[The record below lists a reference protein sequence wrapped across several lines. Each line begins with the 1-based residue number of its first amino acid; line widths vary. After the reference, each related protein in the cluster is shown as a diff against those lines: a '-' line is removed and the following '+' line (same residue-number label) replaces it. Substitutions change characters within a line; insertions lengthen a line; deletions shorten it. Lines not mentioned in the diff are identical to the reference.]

1 MSMNIALS
9 GLGAAQKD
17 LNTTS
22 NNIANAN
29 TFGFK
34 ESRAEFGDVYSSSIF
49 SNAKTTTG
57 GGVQTS
63 TVAQQFHEGSSIY
76 TNNPLDL
83 RVSGSGFFA
92 VADNKNEPANNN
104 LTRNGAFH
112 LNNENEL
119 VNSEGKFLLGYPVN
133 KESNT
138 VASYEAKSM
147 KIDDIF
153 GQPTKS
159 NNIKVSLNLPN
170 KETAPKNSPFDFN
183 DPDSFSR
190 STSSTIY
197 DSLGKPYKMTTYYV
211 AKYNPDAAVGEN
223 KHENEWGVFQTIT
236 NSSGIETPINPQT
249 GTLPNGYEVKGKSHN
264 VNGVSREHLGY
275 VMKFDS
281 NGQLYKA
288 EDSAL
293 KIAVNDAA
301 VGLASI
307 KVDLTASAALKQAH
321 ANVKVSGNRVSNELT
336 GLDPAKYPQAAVEK
350 AAIDKALANVD
361 TAIVNMDAVL
371 TDPKSTDPEK
381 FSAIQAVYNSS
392 VIASDA
398 SQKGVLLVDQANA
411 HGDPIYASASPT
423 KIVMESFADALIDV
437 GGADNTQSLT
447 MNYDD
452 PTQYASA
459 FEVRKFED
467 VDGATTGYLSKV
479 DIDPEGNILASYSN
493 GKDVVV
499 GRVALARVSNE
510 QGLAQLGGTLWNTT
524 QESGQAIWGDAS
536 QGSFGAIKS
545 GTLEQSNIDMTQE
558 LVDLIT
564 AQRNFQASSRALD
577 VNNQLQQNILQ
588 IR

>member
-92 VADNKNEPANNN
+92 VADHKTDTNNYN

-112 LNNENEL
+112 LNNNNEL
-119 VNSEGKFLLGYPVN
+119 VNSEGKFLLGLPLN
-133 KESNT
+133 KDSNT
-138 VASYEAKSM
+138 VASYDPEIISIKDEFENPE
-147 KIDDIF
+147 KT
-153 GQPTKS
+153 G
-159 NNIKVSLNLPN
+159 NINVSLNLPN
-170 KETAPKNSPFDFN
+170 KETAPKDTPFDFN
-183 DPDSFSR
+183 NTDSFSR

-211 AKYNPDAAVGEN
+211 AKYDPNTAPTNANTWE
-223 KHENEWGVFQTIT
+223 VFQTVT
-236 NSSGIETPINPQT
+236 NNNGEEIALDVKAGSLPT
-249 GTLPNGYEVKGKSHN
+249 GYTATGKTNAAGEAHIGYI
-264 VNGVSREHLGY
+264 
-275 VMKFDS
+275 MKFDK
-281 NGQLYKA
+281 NGQPFPGSPEIPGDDTVDPPIDPVPA
-288 EDSAL
+288 VAPSPL
-293 KIAVNDAA
+293 KI
-301 VGLASI
+301 
-307 KVDLTASAALKQAH
+307 
-321 ANVKVSGNRVSNELT
+321 E
-336 GLDPAKYPQAAVEK
+336 
-350 AAIDKALANVD
+350 
-361 TAIVNMDAVL
+361 
-371 TDPKSTDPEK
+371 
-381 FSAIQAVYNSS
+381 
-392 VIASDA
+392 
-398 SQKGVLLVDQANA
+398 
-411 HGDPIYASASPT
+411 
-423 KIVMESFADALIDV
+423 METFADAKIDL
-437 GGADNTQSLT
+437 GGADPAQAIT
-447 MNYDD
+447 MNYDGV
-452 PTQYASA
+452 TQYASA
-459 FEVRKFED
+459 FEMRKFED
-467 VDGATTGYLSKV
+467 VDGAATGHLTKI
-479 DIDPEGNILASYSN
+479 DINPEGNIIVSYSN
-493 GKDVVV
+493 GKDVPV
-499 GRVALARVSNE
+499 GRIALARVPNE
-510 QGLAQLGGTLWNTT
+510 QGLAQLGGTLWNLT
-524 QESGQAIWGDAS
+524 QEAGPVQLGDAS

>member
-34 ESRAEFGDVYSSSIF
+34 ESRAEFGDVYSNSIF

-83 RVSGSGFFA
+83 RVSGAGFFA
-92 VADNKNEPANNN
+92 VADNKNEASNSN
-104 LTRNGAFH
+104 LTRNGAFQ

-119 VNSEGKFLLGYPVN
+119 VNAEGKFLLGYPVN
-133 KESNT
+133 QDSNT
-138 VASYEAKSM
+138 VASYEAKSL
-147 KIDDIF
+147 KIDDVF

-159 NNIKVSLNLPN
+159 GTIKISLNLPN
-170 KETAPKNSPFDFN
+170 KETAPKVQPFDFKN
-183 DPDSFSR
+183 PDSFSR
-190 STSSTIY
+190 STSSTVY

-211 AKYNPDAAVGEN
+211 AKYNPEAAAGTN

-236 NSSGIETPINPQT
+236 NNSGVESPINPEV
-249 GTLPNGYEVKGKSHN
+249 GSLPEGYEEKGKSYS
-264 VNGVSREHLGY
+264 VNGINRDHIGY

-281 NGQLYKA
+281 NGQLYTA
-288 EDSAL
+288 TDSAL
-293 KIAVNDAA
+293 KISVDSAAETVAA
-301 VGLASI
+301 V
-307 KVDLTASAALKQAH
+307 KVDENSSALMNQAHLKVNTASHQ
-321 ANVKVSGNRVSNELT
+321 VSSSLSQ
-336 GLDPAKYPQAAVEK
+336 LDVAKYPNSVVIKNE
-350 AAIDKALANVD
+350 IDKTVAAAD
-361 TAIVNMDAVL
+361 SAINAMKIIFD
-371 TDPKSTDPEK
+371 DPKSTTEAK
-381 FSAIQAVYNSS
+381 RAAIQTAKD
-392 VIASDA
+392 ASFLVSNA
-398 SQKGVLLVDQANA
+398 SQKGVLLVDSANVD
-411 HGDPIYASASPT
+411 GNPIYASSSPI
-423 KIVMESFADALIDV
+423 KIQLESFANALIDV
-437 GGADNTQSLT
+437 GGADATQALT
-447 MNYDD
+447 MNYDE

-459 FEVRKFED
+459 FEVRKFQD

-479 DIDPEGNILASYSN
+479 DIDPDGNIMASYSN
-493 GKDVVV
+493 GKDLVV
-499 GRVALARVSNE
+499 GRVAMARVANE
-510 QGLAQLGGTLWNTT
+510 QGLTQLGGSLWNAT
-524 QESGQAIWGDAS
+524 QESGEVVWGDAS

-558 LVDLIT
+558 LVDLIS

>member
-1 MSMNIALS
+1 MNIALS

-34 ESRAEFGDVYSSSIF
+34 ESRAEFGDVYSNSIF

-133 KESNT
+133 KDSNT

-147 KIDDIF
+147 KIDDVF

-159 NNIKVSLNLPN
+159 GTIKVSLNLPN
-170 KETAPKNSPFDFN
+170 KETTPKNSPFDFK
-183 DPDSFSR
+183 DPDSFNK

-211 AKYNPDAAVGEN
+211 AKYNP
-223 KHENEWGVFQTIT
+223 NETD
-236 NSSGIETPINPQT
+236 P
-249 GTLPNGYEVKGKSHN
+249 
-264 VNGVSREHLGY
+264 
-275 VMKFDS
+275 
-281 NGQLYKA
+281 
-288 EDSAL
+288 
-293 KIAVNDAA
+293 
-301 VGLASI
+301 
-307 KVDLTASAALKQAH
+307 ALKQANTWEVFQTVTNNNGEEV
-321 ANVKVSGNRVSNELT
+321 A
-336 GLDPAKYPQAAVEK
+336 LDVQAGSLPAGYSAVGK
-350 AAIDKALANVD
+350 
-361 TAIVNMDAVL
+361 
-371 TDPKSTDPEK
+371 
-381 FSAIQAVYNSS
+381 
-392 VIASDA
+392 
-398 SQKGVLLVDQANA
+398 ANA
-411 HGDPIYASASPT
+411 AGEPHMGYVMRFDENGQPFPGTPEIPGDNTVNPPIPT
-423 KIVMESFADALIDV
+423 IPAVAPTPLNIQMQSFADAGIDV
-437 GGADNTQSLT
+437 GGADGTQALT
-447 MNYDD
+447 MKYDD

-459 FEVRKFED
+459 FEVRKFQD

-493 GKDVVV
+493 GKDIVV

-536 QGSFGAIKS
+536 QGSFGSVKS

>member
-34 ESRAEFGDVYSSSIF
+34 ESRAEFGDVYSNSIF

-92 VADNKNEPANNN
+92 VAENKNEPSNNHI
-104 LTRNGAFH
+104 TRNGAFH

-119 VNSEGKFLLGYPVN
+119 INSEGKFLLGYPVN
-133 KESNT
+133 KDSNT
-138 VASYEAKSM
+138 VASYEPKSM
-147 KIDDIF
+147 KIDDTF

-159 NNIKVSLNLPN
+159 GTIKVSLNLPN
-170 KETAPKNSPFDFN
+170 KETAPKNSPFDFK

-211 AKYNPDAAVGEN
+211 AKYNPDAVAPAPNNANTWE
-223 KHENEWGVFQTIT
+223 VFQTVT
-236 NSSGIETPINPQT
+236 NNNGEEVALDVKAGSLPAGYTAT
-249 GTLPNGYEVKGKSHN
+249 GKANAAGEAHIGYI
-264 VNGVSREHLGY
+264 
-275 VMKFDS
+275 MKFDE
-281 NGQLYKA
+281 NGQPFPGSPEIPGDDTVTPPIPTVPA
-288 EDSAL
+288 VAPSPL
-293 KIAVNDAA
+293 KI
-301 VGLASI
+301 
-307 KVDLTASAALKQAH
+307 
-321 ANVKVSGNRVSNELT
+321 E
-336 GLDPAKYPQAAVEK
+336 
-350 AAIDKALANVD
+350 
-361 TAIVNMDAVL
+361 
-371 TDPKSTDPEK
+371 
-381 FSAIQAVYNSS
+381 
-392 VIASDA
+392 
-398 SQKGVLLVDQANA
+398 
-411 HGDPIYASASPT
+411 
-423 KIVMESFADALIDV
+423 METFADAKIDV
-437 GGADNTQSLT
+437 GGADPTQALT
-447 MNYDD
+447 MTYDD

-459 FEVRKFED
+459 FEIRKFQD

>member
-170 KETAPKNSPFDFN
+170 KETAPKNGTFDFN

-211 AKYNPDAAVGEN
+211 AKYDPNATPTNANTWEV
-223 KHENEWGVFQTIT
+223 HQTIT
-236 NSSGIETPINPQT
+236 NNSGEERLLKPDPSLNKNYQVTIPDPTDPTKDQVV
-249 GTLPNGYEVKGKSHN
+249 GYI
-264 VNGVSREHLGY
+264 
-275 VMKFDS
+275 MKFDQ
-281 NGQLYKA
+281 NGQPEAGQPLNIQM
-288 EDSAL
+288 E
-293 KIAVNDAA
+293 
-301 VGLASI
+301 
-307 KVDLTASAALKQAH
+307 TFASA
-321 ANVKVSGNRVSNELT
+321 G
-336 GLDPAKYPQAAVEK
+336 
-350 AAIDKALANVD
+350 
-361 TAIVNMDAVL
+361 
-371 TDPKSTDPEK
+371 
-381 FSAIQAVYNSS
+381 
-392 VIASDA
+392 
-398 SQKGVLLVDQANA
+398 
-411 HGDPIYASASPT
+411 
-423 KIVMESFADALIDV
+423 IDV
-437 GGADNTQSLT
+437 GGADPTQTLN

>member
-34 ESRAEFGDVYSSSIF
+34 ESRAEFGDVYSNSIF

-133 KESNT
+133 KDSNT

-147 KIDDIF
+147 KIDDVF

-159 NNIKVSLNLPN
+159 GTIKVSLNLPN
-170 KETAPKNSPFDFN
+170 KETTPKNSPFDFK
-183 DPDSFSR
+183 DPDSFNK

-211 AKYNPDAAVGEN
+211 AKYNPNAVPTNANTWEVHQTVTNNSGE
-223 KHENEWGVFQTIT
+223 ER
-236 NSSGIETPINPQT
+236 
-249 GTLPNGYEVKGKSHN
+249 L
-264 VNGVSREHLGY
+264 
-275 VMKFDS
+275 
-281 NGQLYKA
+281 
-288 EDSAL
+288 L
-293 KIAVNDAA
+293 KPD
-301 VGLASI
+301 
-307 KVDLTASAALKQAH
+307 
-321 ANVKVSGNRVSNELT
+321 
-336 GLDPAKYPQAAVEK
+336 
-350 AAIDKALANVD
+350 
-361 TAIVNMDAVL
+361 
-371 TDPKSTDPEK
+371 
-381 FSAIQAVYNSS
+381 
-392 VIASDA
+392 
-398 SQKGVLLVDQANA
+398 
-411 HGDPIYASASPT
+411 PT
-423 KIVMESFADALIDV
+423 KIPPAYQVIDNTNPTAPVVTGYRMRFDQNGQPYPGDAGNPTATPPIPPTPASPLNIQMETFASAGIDV
-437 GGADNTQSLT
+437 GGADPTQSLT

-459 FEVRKFED
+459 FEVRKFQD

-493 GKDVVV
+493 GKDIVV

-536 QGSFGAIKS
+536 QGSFGSVKS

>member
-34 ESRAEFGDVYSSSIF
+34 ESRAEFGDVYSNSIF

-83 RVSGSGFFA
+83 RVSGAGFFA
-92 VADNKNEPANNN
+92 VADNKNEAANSN
-104 LTRNGAFH
+104 LTRNGAFQ

-133 KESNT
+133 QDSNT
-138 VASYEAKSM
+138 VASYEAKSL

-153 GQPTKS
+153 GQPTASK
-159 NNIKVSLNLPN
+159 NITVSLNLPN
-170 KETAPKNSPFDFN
+170 KETVPKTQPFDFSK
-183 DPDSFSR
+183 PESFSR

-211 AKYNPDAAVGEN
+211 TKYDPNAATPALQQANTWEVYQTVTNNNGDEVALDVKPGSLPGYTTNPTVSP
-223 KHENEWGVFQTIT
+223 HI
-236 NSSGIETPINPQT
+236 
-249 GTLPNGYEVKGKSHN
+249 GYI
-264 VNGVSREHLGY
+264 
-275 VMKFDS
+275 MKFDA
-281 NGQLYKA
+281 NGQL
-288 EDSAL
+288 
-293 KIAVNDAA
+293 
-301 VGLASI
+301 
-307 KVDLTASAALKQAH
+307 QAG
-321 ANVKVSGNRVSNELT
+321 SPNEI
-336 GLDPAKYPQAAVEK
+336 P
-350 AAIDKALANVD
+350 
-361 TAIVNMDAVL
+361 
-371 TDPKSTDPEK
+371 
-381 FSAIQAVYNSS
+381 
-392 VIASDA
+392 
-398 SQKGVLLVDQANA
+398 
-411 HGDPIYASASPT
+411 
-423 KIVMESFADALIDV
+423 MESFADAKIDV
-437 GGADNTQSLT
+437 GGADINQALT
-447 MNYDD
+447 MKYDD

-459 FEVRKFED
+459 FEVRKFQD

-479 DIDPEGNILASYSN
+479 DIDPDGNIMASYSN
-493 GKDVVV
+493 GKDLVV
-499 GRVALARVSNE
+499 GRVAMARVANE
-510 QGLAQLGGTLWNTT
+510 QGLTQLGGSLWNAT
-524 QESGQAIWGDAS
+524 QESGEVVWGDAS

-558 LVDLIT
+558 LVDLIS

>member
-34 ESRAEFGDVYSSSIF
+34 ESRAEFGDVYSNSIF

-83 RVSGSGFFA
+83 RVSGAGFFA
-92 VADNKNEPANNN
+92 VADNKNEAKNSN
-104 LTRNGAFH
+104 LTRNGAFQ

-133 KESNT
+133 QDSNT
-138 VASYEAKSM
+138 VASYEAKSL
-147 KIDDIF
+147 KINDVF

-159 NNIKVSLNLPN
+159 GTINVSLNLPN
-170 KETAPKNSPFDFN
+170 TETKPKAQPFDFN

-211 AKYNPDAAVGEN
+211 AKYDPNAIAPESTNA
-223 KHENEWGVFQTIT
+223 NEWQVFQTIT
-236 NSSGIETPINPQT
+236 DNNGKEKALDAKAES
-249 GTLPNGYEVKGKSHN
+249 LPAGYSAAGANG
-264 VNGVSREHLGY
+264 HLGY
-275 VMKFDS
+275 VMKFDA
-281 NGQLYKA
+281 NGQLFQGA
-288 EDSAL
+288 PDDPTIEPPEGL
-293 KIAVNDAA
+293 IA
-301 VGLASI
+301 
-307 KVDLTASAALKQAH
+307 
-321 ANVKVSGNRVSNELT
+321 
-336 GLDPAKYPQAAVEK
+336 P
-350 AAIDKALANVD
+350 
-361 TAIVNMDAVL
+361 
-371 TDPKSTDPEK
+371 
-381 FSAIQAVYNSS
+381 
-392 VIASDA
+392 
-398 SQKGVLLVDQANA
+398 
-411 HGDPIYASASPT
+411 SPT
-423 KIVMESFADALIDV
+423 TIQMENFAEAAIDV
-437 GGADNTQSLT
+437 GGADPTQALT
-447 MNYDD
+447 MKYDD

-459 FEVRKFED
+459 FEVRKFQD
-467 VDGATTGYLSKV
+467 VDGASTGYLSKV
-479 DIDPEGNILASYSN
+479 DIDPDGNIMASYSN
-493 GKDVVV
+493 GKDLVV
-499 GRVALARVSNE
+499 GRVAMARVANE
-510 QGLAQLGGTLWNTT
+510 QGLTQLGGSLWNAT
-524 QESGQAIWGDAS
+524 QESGEVVWGDAS

-558 LVDLIT
+558 LVDLIS

>member
-34 ESRAEFGDVYSSSIF
+34 ESRAEFGDVYSNSIF
-49 SNAKTTTG
+49 SNSKTTTG

-83 RVSGSGFFA
+83 RVSGAGFFA
-92 VADNKNEPANNN
+92 VADNKNEAANSN
-104 LTRNGAFH
+104 LTRNGAFQ

-133 KESNT
+133 QDTNT
-138 VASYEAKSM
+138 VASYEAKSL
-147 KIDDIF
+147 KIDDVF
-153 GQPTKS
+153 GQPTASK
-159 NNIKVSLNLPN
+159 NIKVSLNLPN
-170 KETAPKNSPFDFN
+170 SETKPKSQPFDFK

-211 AKYNPDAAVGEN
+211 AKYDPNAATPALQQANTWEVY
-223 KHENEWGVFQTIT
+223 QTVT
-236 NSSGIETPINPQT
+236 NN
-249 GTLPNGYEVKGKSHN
+249 NGDEVALDVKPWSLSDEYMTDPK
-264 VNGVSREHLGY
+264 VSPHIGY
-275 VMKFDS
+275 IMKFDA
-281 NGQLYKA
+281 NGQL
-288 EDSAL
+288 
-293 KIAVNDAA
+293 
-301 VGLASI
+301 
-307 KVDLTASAALKQAH
+307 QAG
-321 ANVKVSGNRVSNELT
+321 SPNEI
-336 GLDPAKYPQAAVEK
+336 P
-350 AAIDKALANVD
+350 
-361 TAIVNMDAVL
+361 
-371 TDPKSTDPEK
+371 
-381 FSAIQAVYNSS
+381 
-392 VIASDA
+392 
-398 SQKGVLLVDQANA
+398 
-411 HGDPIYASASPT
+411 
-423 KIVMESFADALIDV
+423 MESFADAKIDV
-437 GGADNTQSLT
+437 GGADINQALT
-447 MNYDD
+447 MKYDD

-459 FEVRKFED
+459 FEVRKFQD

-479 DIDPEGNILASYSN
+479 DIDPDGNIMASYSN
-493 GKDVVV
+493 GKDLIV
-499 GRVALARVSNE
+499 GRVAMARVANE
-510 QGLAQLGGTLWNTT
+510 QGLTQLGGSLWNAT
-524 QESGQAIWGDAS
+524 QESGEVVWGDAS

-558 LVDLIT
+558 LVDLIS

>member
-34 ESRAEFGDVYSSSIF
+34 ESRAEFGDVYSNSIF
-49 SNAKTTTG
+49 SNSKTTTG

-83 RVSGSGFFA
+83 RVSGAGFFA
-92 VADNKNEPANNN
+92 VADNKNEAANSN
-104 LTRNGAFH
+104 LTRNGAFQ

-133 KESNT
+133 QDTNT
-138 VASYEAKSM
+138 VASYEAKSL
-147 KIDDIF
+147 KINDVF
-153 GQPTKS
+153 GQPTASK
-159 NNIKVSLNLPN
+159 NISVSLNLPN
-170 KETAPKNSPFDFN
+170 TETKPKAQPFDFN

-211 AKYNPDAAVGEN
+211 AKYDPNAIAPESTNA
-223 KHENEWGVFQTIT
+223 NEWQVFQTIT
-236 NSSGIETPINPQT
+236 DNNGKEKALDAKAES
-249 GTLPNGYEVKGKSHN
+249 LPAGYSAAGANG
-264 VNGVSREHLGY
+264 HLGY
-275 VMKFDS
+275 VMKFDA
-281 NGQLYKA
+281 NGQLFQGA
-288 EDSAL
+288 PDDPTIEPPEGL
-293 KIAVNDAA
+293 IA
-301 VGLASI
+301 
-307 KVDLTASAALKQAH
+307 
-321 ANVKVSGNRVSNELT
+321 
-336 GLDPAKYPQAAVEK
+336 P
-350 AAIDKALANVD
+350 
-361 TAIVNMDAVL
+361 
-371 TDPKSTDPEK
+371 
-381 FSAIQAVYNSS
+381 
-392 VIASDA
+392 
-398 SQKGVLLVDQANA
+398 
-411 HGDPIYASASPT
+411 SPT
-423 KIVMESFADALIDV
+423 TIQMENFAEAAIDV
-437 GGADNTQSLT
+437 GGADPTQALT
-447 MNYDD
+447 MKYDD

-459 FEVRKFED
+459 FEVRKFQD
-467 VDGATTGYLSKV
+467 TDGASTGYLSKV
-479 DIDPEGNILASYSN
+479 DIDPDGNIMASYSN
-493 GKDVVV
+493 GKDLVV
-499 GRVALARVSNE
+499 GRVAMARVANE
-510 QGLAQLGGTLWNTT
+510 QGLTQLGGSLWNAT
-524 QESGQAIWGDAS
+524 QESGEVVWGDAS

-558 LVDLIT
+558 LVDLIS